1 MTVENQL
8 IMNQLKESLQQLS
21 ERLTELER
29 RTSDL
34 EHPQLMYRPP
44 KSDEYQT
51 IAQTLDYLYNTVE
64 DLNGSTIH

>member
-1 MTVENQL
+1 MTVDNQL
-8 IMNQLKESLQQLS
+8 TMTQLKESLQQLS

-44 KSDEYQT
+44 RSDEYET
-51 IAQTLDYLYNTVE
+51 IAQTLDYLHNTVE
-64 DLNGSTIH
+64 ELYGSTVH